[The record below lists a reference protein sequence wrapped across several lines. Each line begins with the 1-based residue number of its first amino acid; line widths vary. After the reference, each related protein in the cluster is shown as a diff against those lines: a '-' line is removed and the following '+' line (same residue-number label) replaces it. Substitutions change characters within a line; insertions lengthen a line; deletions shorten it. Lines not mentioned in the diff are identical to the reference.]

1 MSEKKKMGRP
11 PLDNAR
17 TERMHFRVTK
27 EEKAELKSL
36 AEKKGLTIT
45 ELILQ
50 GIEKMK

>member
-11 PLDNAR
+11 PIENAR

-27 EEKAELKSL
+27 EEKQALKEL
-36 AEKKGLTIT
+36 AQKKGLTLT
-45 ELILQ
+45 DLILK

>member
-1 MSEKKKMGRP
+1 MSEKKKIGRP
-11 PLDNAR
+11 PIENAR

-27 EEKAELKSL
+27 DEKAELKEL
-36 AEKKGLTIT
+36 AQKKGLTIT

>member
-1 MSEKKKMGRP
+1 MSENKKMGRP
-11 PLDNAR
+11 PIENAR

-27 EEKAELKSL
+27 DEKEALKEL